1 MTRSQSAGKL
11 ARLLVVL
18 GLAFGSLGLAVPA
31 ATAAASAAR
40 TAGWLRLAHLSPNT
54 PAVDVYLYSFG
65 DPSARV
71 VLRNVS
77 YGTVSSYQRVPTGE
91 YTVAMRMP
99 GASAKSKPV
108 LSTTVNVASGGAYTV
123 AGMGPASGLQLQVFR
138 DRLKTP
144 PGKALVRVIQASMHQ
159 TAVTVSAGRS
169 VLGRKL
175 KFTTVTGY
183 QAVKPGDLTVSA
195 VGESEHGSD
204 MFMLD
209 ANTIYTVVVMDDA
222 GELKVTCLMD
232 SSGSKVIPD
241 GNVDMGFGGT
251 APRPGAPL
259 LPWLAAA
266 AAGLF
271 AAAGGL
277 LRLRRRRRPALH
289 AR

>member
-18 GLAFGSLGLAVPA
+18 GLAFGTLGLAIP
-31 ATAAASAAR
+31 AASAAR

-99 GASAKSKPV
+99 GSSAKSKPV
-108 LSTTVNVASGGAYTV
+108 LSTTVNVASGDAYTV

-159 TAVTVSAGRS
+159 TAVTVSAGQN
-169 VLGRKL
+169 VLGHKL

-183 QAVKPGDLTVSA
+183 QAVKPGDLTVRA
-195 VGESEHGSD
+195 VGESAHGSD

-222 GELKVTCLMD
+222 GELKVVCLMD
-232 SSGSKVIPD
+232 ASGSKVMPN

-266 AAGLF
+266 AAGLL
-271 AAAGGL
+271 AAGGGL

>member
-1 MTRSQSAGKL
+1 MTRSESAGKL
-11 ARLLVVL
+11 AKLLVVL
-18 GLAFGSLGLAVPA
+18 GLAFGTIGLAIP
-31 ATAAASAAR
+31 AASAAR
-40 TAGWLRLAHLSPNT
+40 TVGWLRLAHLSPNT

-91 YTVAMRMP
+91 YTVAMRTP
-99 GASAKSKPV
+99 GATAKSKPV

-123 AGMGPASGLQLQVFR
+123 AGMGPASGLQLQVLR
-138 DRLKTP
+138 DRLRTP
-144 PGKALVRVIQASMHQ
+144 RGKALVRVIQASMHQ
-159 TAVTVSAGRS
+159 AAVSVSAGQN

-183 QAVKPGDLTVSA
+183 QAVKPGDLTVRA

-232 SSGSKVIPD
+232 SSGSKVIPN
-241 GNVDMGFGGT
+241 GNVDMGFGGA

-266 AAGLF
+266 AAGLL
-271 AAAGGL
+271 AAVGGL
-277 LRLRRRRRPALH
+277 LRLHGRRRPASH

>member
-18 GLAFGSLGLAVPA
+18 GLAFGTLGLAIP
-31 ATAAASAAR
+31 AASAAR

-99 GASAKSKPV
+99 GSSAKSKPV
-108 LSTTVNVASGGAYTV
+108 LSTTVNVASGDAYTV

-159 TAVTVSAGRS
+159 TAVTVSAGPS

-183 QAVKPGDLTVSA
+183 QAVKPGDLTVRA
-195 VGESEHGSD
+195 VGESEQGSD

-241 GNVDMGFGGT
+241 GNVDMGFGGA

-266 AAGLF
+266 AAGLL

-277 LRLRRRRRPALH
+277 LLLHGRRRPASH